1 MDAHAQMVAT
11 PDGRQLCLAQWGA
24 LDGVPI
30 FSTHGTPG
38 CRLLDA
44 RRIEQRFE
52 DLLAGLGIRLITYDR
67 PGYGQSDRQR
77 GRNVADTAGDV
88 ATIADALG
96 VQRFAVVGGSSGS
109 AHALA
114 VAALLPER
122 VSRLACVAPMAP
134 YDRLGPEEWSRNQIE
149 GVQQYVAAC
158 LQGEER
164 AAEEIL
170 CEEAEMRTAAEG
182 DPNQAD
188 VIEQTRN
195 GLWGWVDDEL
205 AVLSPWRF
213 ECREVQTPTALW
225 YDPDEKVLPAQHAR
239 WLADEIP
246 NAMLVTTNALG
257 HGSQDDPKPDWSRL
271 YTWLLD
277 CD

>member
-1 MDAHAQMVAT
+1 MNAHARMVGT
-11 PDGRQLCLAQWGA
+11 PDGRQLCLAEWGA
-24 LDGVPI
+24 LDGFPI
-30 FSTHGTPG
+30 FSMHGTPG

-67 PGYGQSDRQR
+67 PGYGHSDRQR

-96 VQRFAVVGGSSGS
+96 ARRFAAVGGSSGS

-122 VSRLACVAPMAP
+122 VLRLGCVAPMAP
-134 YDRLGPEEWSRNQIE
+134 YDQLGPEEWSRNQIE

-164 AAEEIL
+164 AAEEISG
-170 CEEAEMRTAAEG
+170 EEVELLTAAED

-188 VIEQTRN
+188 VFEQTRN
-195 GLWGWVDDEL
+195 GIWGWVDDEL
-205 AVLSPWRF
+205 AVLSSWGF
-213 ECREVQTPTALW
+213 ECRHVQAPTALW

-239 WLADEIP
+239 WLADAIP
-246 NAMLVTTNALG
+246 NATLVTTDALG
-257 HGSQDDPKPDWSRL
+257 HGSQGDPKPDWSRL
-271 YTWLLD
+271 YTWLIGSD
-277 CD
+277 